1 MHILD
6 YDEFNIYTT
15 NEDVESYVEI
25 LFSQGFEKKDEIYNK
40 CLSYFGND
48 FKHLIDGF
56 FYDED

>member
-1 MHILD
+1 MIYMD

-15 NEDVESYVEI
+15 NEDVES